1 MKLNDETP
9 EEVDMLLLHLYT
21 LEDPDF
27 EDKKQFE
34 HRYRSAES
42 ALKLG
47 DKYNLPDLGTAGQQY
62 MLRSFKSF
70 TNWQGVAEDD
80 RQKWIRRLE
89 RLWKRKYIGTDPI
102 WETAISRLVALAKDI
117 IEYEPFQ
124 KLCEDHIDFA
134 FEFMRAQAKIA
145 DELRASLPAKPLINT
160 GSASGVP
167 FLNPVTRRRRTT
179 HRRVV

>member
-27 EDKKQFE
+27 EDKKQFK
-34 HRYRSAES
+34 HRYRAAES

-62 MLRSFKSF
+62 MLQSFRYF
-70 TNWQGVAEDD
+70 TNWQVMVEDD

-89 RLWKRKYIGTDPI
+89 RLWTRNYTGTDAI
-102 WETAISRLVALAKDI
+102 WEVVVQRLVAFAKDI

-124 KLCEDHIDFA
+124 KLCEEHSDFA
-134 FEFMRAQAKIA
+134 LEFMRAQAKKA
-145 DELRASLPAKPLINT
+145 DEQRTRPYTKAVMSTSAALGSPSLASPY
-160 GSASGVP
+160 GVWDYY
-167 FLNPVTRRRRTT
+167 R
-179 HRRVV
+179 

>member
-9 EEVDMLLLHLYT
+9 EEIDMLLLHLYT

-27 EDKKQFE
+27 EDKKQFK
-34 HRYRSAES
+34 HRYPAAES

-62 MLRSFKSF
+62 MLQSFKYFS
-70 TNWQGVAEDD
+70 NWQVMVEDD

-89 RLWKRKYIGTDPI
+89 RLWTRNHTGTDPI
-102 WETAISRLVALAKDI
+102 WETAISKLVALAKDV

-124 KLCEDHIDFA
+124 KLCEEHIDFA

-160 GSASGVP
+160 GSASGFP
-167 FLNPVTRRRRTT
+167 FPTPVIKRRRIT